1 MGSAIPYVVG
11 GEGLAHRWRTL
22 GAGFLRYCGMGWR
35 VSRKGLAQGV
45 GAAKNS
51 AITNNLNIKFG
62 DIHHTVN
69 TRGENLNIIIY
80 DNIY

>member
-22 GAGFLRYCGMGWR
+22 GAGFLRFCCMGWR

-45 GAAKNS
+45 GAS
-51 AITNNLNIKFG
+51 DFRPMNLVSHEK
-62 DIHHTVN
+62 
-69 TRGENLNIIIY
+69 GEHSS
-80 DNIY
+80 